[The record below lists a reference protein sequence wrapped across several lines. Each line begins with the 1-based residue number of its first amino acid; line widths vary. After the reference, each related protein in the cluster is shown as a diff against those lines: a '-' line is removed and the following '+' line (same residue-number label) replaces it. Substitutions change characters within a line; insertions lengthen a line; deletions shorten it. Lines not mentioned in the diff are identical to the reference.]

1 MLGFPADQARQ
12 FVMEARLIS
21 TQNTTQVLSAVLKP
35 AQTEQQLQF
44 HNQSATTSPLCPF
57 ILFSLWAF
65 LQSSFARNVNV
76 HQTAE
81 AERNR
86 AASCIGVQSAET
98 RRAETL
104 DFAESPASDALRC
117 PESIKIKYHPSAGV
131 RYRHSDSPC
140 PFKGYRLRRRAFVL
154 QTVLNE
160 VIVSVL
166 PSLSNSRV
174 KSFQPLHCL

>member
-1 MLGFPADQARQ
+1 MPIRSGIPRALNVYYIVSLLWTVFLP
-12 FVMEARLIS
+12 VYLS
-21 TQNTTQVLSAVLKP
+21 VLCGHSYNP
-35 AQTEQQLQF
+35 P
-44 HNQSATTSPLCPF
+44 SF
-57 ILFSLWAF
+57 I
-65 LQSSFARNVNV
+65 ARNVNV
-76 HQTAE
+76 HRAAE

-104 DFAESPASDALRC
+104 DLAESPASDALRC
-117 PESIKIKYHPSAGV
+117 PEIVKIKYHPSAGV
-131 RYRHSDSPC
+131 RCKRSHSPC
-140 PFKGYRLRRRAFVL
+140 PFKGYGLRRRAFVL